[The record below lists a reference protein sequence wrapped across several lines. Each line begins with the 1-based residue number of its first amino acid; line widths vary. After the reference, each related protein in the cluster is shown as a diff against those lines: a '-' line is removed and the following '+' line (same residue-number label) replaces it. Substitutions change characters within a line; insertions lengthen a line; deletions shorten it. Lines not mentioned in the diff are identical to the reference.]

1 MPQPEKFICISYS
14 TIDFLIPNEDVH
26 SALSLKDFD
35 VENMCGAFSGIYNFD
50 DIAVNFNVEK
60 KDKNIRT
67 MVMLKKDGSSQ
78 ISFVTASECKVCK
91 LDLSKFSTFSD
102 YYTDRLWHFGILACY
117 FENDRLQYL
126 IDAKKLIEYVTYSAV
141 EEI

>member
-1 MPQPEKFICISYS
+1 MQQPEKFICISYS
-14 TIDFLIPNEDVH
+14 NVDFLIPNEDVQ

-35 VENMCGAFSGIYNFD
+35 VESMCGVFTGIYNFD
-50 DIAVNFNVEK
+50 EIAEKFKEIKVE
-60 KDKNIRT
+60 KNIRT
-67 MVMLKKDGSSQ
+67 MVMLRKDGVSQ
-78 ISFVTASECKVCK
+78 VSFVTASECKVCI

-102 YYTDRLWHFGILACY
+102 YYTDRLLHFGILACY

-126 IDAKKLIEYVTYSAV
+126 IDAKKLIEYVTESDV